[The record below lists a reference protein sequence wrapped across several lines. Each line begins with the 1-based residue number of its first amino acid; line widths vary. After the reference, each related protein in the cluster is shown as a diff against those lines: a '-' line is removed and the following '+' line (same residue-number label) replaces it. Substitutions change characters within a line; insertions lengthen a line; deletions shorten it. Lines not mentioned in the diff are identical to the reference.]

1 MKYRFFIFIITFISL
16 NFFSQKKLIVAGKEI
31 KNQYQE
37 TLKLLTACNEKY
49 YKGFTGDSSVIKNN
63 IYNFSIPDYNDDI
76 PRPFRFLFKTG
87 KNKVFKVSDIF
98 YLSKKTSRV
107 NFNFGNNEIILNRK
121 DKIYNEILNY
131 ESYMK
136 SYTAKKNE
144 LDSITFRINESN
156 HFKLEKITTDSLQNL
171 YKKLDQ
177 SEDSLL
183 LSLSKKTPDSYILFW
198 RLVQKFESKGY
209 KNGYDQ
215 IFNNLNTSVK
225 KSSVGLIFD
234 DQLKKSE
241 KIALGSLFPDLIF
254 NNRHVLAELDIKYT
268 LIDFWFSYCQ
278 PCIDDFPKYKEIY
291 LKYHHSGFEILNIS
305 TDRTK
310 DKDNWKRVIKEKELI
325 WDHFLDEN
333 GMKAKQYN
341 INKFPTNFLLDVSG
355 RIIKKDITPEELE
368 IYLNENLK
376 Q

>member
-1 MKYRFFIFIITFISL
+1 MKYRSFIFIITLFSL
-16 NFFSQKKLIVAGKEI
+16 NFFSQDKLIVVGKDV
-31 KNQYQE
+31 KNEYEE
-37 TLKLLTACNEKY
+37 TLKLLIACNEKY
-49 YKGFTGDSSVIKNN
+49 YKGFNGDSSVIKNN
-63 IYNFSIPDYNDDI
+63 IYNFSIPNYKDNI

-98 YLSKKTSRV
+98 FLSKKMNNI
-107 NFNFGNNEIILNRK
+107 NFNSDNNKIIFDGKDNLHEEII
-121 DKIYNEILNY
+121 NY
-131 ESYMK
+131 ETHMK
-136 SYTAKKNE
+136 SYTSKKSI
-144 LDSITFRINESN
+144 LDSIKFSINESKK
-156 HFKLEKITTDSLQNL
+156 FKLEKTTIDSLQNL
-171 YKKLDQ
+171 YDELDQ
-177 SEDSLL
+177 YEDSLL
-183 LSLSKKTPDSYILFW
+183 LNLSKKTSNSYVLFW
-198 RLVQKFESKGY
+198 KLVGKFESKGY
-209 KNGYDQ
+209 KNVYDQ

-234 DQLKKSE
+234 NQLKKSE
-241 KIALGSLFPDLIF
+241 KIALGSIFPDLIF
-254 NNRHVLAELDIKYT
+254 DNRHIVAELGEKYT

-278 PCIDDFPKYKEIY
+278 PCIEDFPKYREIY
-291 LKYHHSGFEILNIS
+291 SKYHHRGFEIINIS

-325 WDHFLDEN
+325 WEHFLDEN

-341 INKFPTNFLLDVSG
+341 INKFPTNFLLDTSG